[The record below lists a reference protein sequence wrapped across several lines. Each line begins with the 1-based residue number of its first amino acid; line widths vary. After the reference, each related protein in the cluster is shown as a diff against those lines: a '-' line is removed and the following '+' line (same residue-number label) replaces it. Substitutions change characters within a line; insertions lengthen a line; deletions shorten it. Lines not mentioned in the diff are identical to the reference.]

1 MEAVE
6 VVKSRDICNLLKWEA
21 ARCEG
26 LHVAY
31 HRKRGGSEGSKAFGL
46 SRWKD
51 GIDINWLR
59 SERDWGKIMGT
70 ATSGRIISVSTLSL
84 LLLIVLLF
92 SSEQSDDMSPDY
104 NSEEALNGD
113 LKESWV
119 DVQFFED
126 LTKARIKFR
135 VLEDLMHC
143 LSFRH
148 PAMSVHTTE
157 MLIIFG
163 QQRILSYETVMFI
176 VLLPGENPCA
186 LMVSWVASM
195 INYLKWDGNNYSWRE
210 NHLTFT

>member
-1 MEAVE
+1 ME

-31 HRKRGGSEGSKAFGL
+31 HRKRGGSEGFKAFGL

-70 ATSGRIISVSTLSL
+70 ASFRKNNISINIIIVIFI
-84 LLLIVLLF
+84 IVLLF

-104 NSEEALNGD
+104 NSEEAVNGD

-119 DVQFFED
+119 DVQLFED

-148 PAMSVHTTE
+148 PAVSVHKLKCWSYLDNRAFFHMKLSCSLCYCLE
-157 MLIIFG
+157 KIHVLWWSVEWLAWLII
-163 QQRILSYETVMFI
+163 
-176 VLLPGENPCA
+176 
-186 LMVSWVASM
+186 
-195 INYLKWDGNNYSWRE
+195 
-210 NHLTFT
+210 